1 MTAFPPRLRPRFHP
15 RANFSVVEQLVETI
29 PRGISL
35 NKAEEWIVVDMA
47 KNLFAK
53 EFGHRYLGSKKCL
66 FAECNSGSRLEVAIN
81 FSTSIVPQVVS

>member
-15 RANFSVVEQLVETI
+15 RANLSVVEQLVETI
-29 PRGISL
+29 PRGISS
-35 NKAEEWIVVDMA
+35 NKAEEWTVVDIA

-53 EFGHRYLGSKKCL
+53 EFGHRYLGLKEYL
-66 FAECNSGSRLEVAIN
+66 FAECNSGSRLEVTIN

>member
-35 NKAEEWIVVDMA
+35 NKAEEWTVVNMA

-53 EFGHRYLGSKKCL
+53 EFGHRYLGLKKYL
-66 FAECNSGSRLEVAIN
+66 FAECNSGSRLEITIN